1 MEVEA
6 MQKYATQIINKE
18 EFTYPSPETEVW
30 INGGD
35 FIFDKNGTLLY
46 SFRTEKVSR
55 ANVANDMIEFLKKI
69 Q

>member
-18 EFTYPSPETEVW
+18 EFKYPSPETEVW

-46 SFRTEKVSR
+46 AFRTEKTSR
-55 ANVANDMIEFLKKI
+55 ANVANDMIELLKKI